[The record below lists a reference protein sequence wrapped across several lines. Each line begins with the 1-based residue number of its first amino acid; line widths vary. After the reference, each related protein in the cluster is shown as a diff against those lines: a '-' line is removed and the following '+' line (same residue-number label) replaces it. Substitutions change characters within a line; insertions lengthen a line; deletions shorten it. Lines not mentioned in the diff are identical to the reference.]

1 MSKSLRF
8 AVLLALSLL
17 CAATLLGGEITSG
30 RLQIQG
36 VALEVDTPAVTTG
49 IDIPTTIQT
58 KFGGRMNDAA
68 SSVDGLVAVA
78 DLTGPGIDTPIQLT
92 TAPGY
97 KFQIPGFSREGIY
110 YLQNIRLMK
119 GNDFVAP
126 AIPPTAAITVANI
139 LQTSVKVH
147 QLTPDEMRARGI
159 VVDGRNFNVY
169 EYSFTF
175 LVNGQSIVIPFP
187 VMIDPRTHEV
197 TAIGKEKPFSLPP
210 TNQVQPPRWS
220 PPDVVAFELPPD
232 VDDQSDPQLGKDPL
246 EKAKRPKRPSI
257 PAAIVIPNSLAVLH
271 QFFAVILT
279 VSNGAP
285 SGSTARLDDLRA
297 TIKVPTAL
305 RTAKTNPSVAFG
317 QAVPI
322 VDPTTGVTFLI
333 AQAKGEA
340 EW

>member
-68 SSVDGLVAVA
+68 SSVNGLVAAA
-78 DLTGPGIDTPIQLT
+78 DLTGSGIDTPIQLT

-126 AIPPTAAITVANI
+126 AIPPMAAITVANI

-197 TAIGKEKPFSLPP
+197 TPLGKEKPFSIP
-210 TNQVQPPRWS
+210 QVKPQIQPPRWS
-220 PPDVVAFELPPD
+220 PPDVVMFELPPD
-232 VDDQSDPQLGKDPL
+232 PDQTGDQQPSQDPL
-246 EKAKRPKRPSI
+246 EKTKKTKRPSI
-257 PAAIVIPNSLAVLH
+257 PA
-271 QFFAVILT
+271 
-279 VSNGAP
+279 
-285 SGSTARLDDLRA
+285 
-297 TIKVPTAL
+297 
-305 RTAKTNPSVAFG
+305 
-317 QAVPI
+317 
-322 VDPTTGVTFLI
+322 
-333 AQAKGEA
+333 
-340 EW
+340 